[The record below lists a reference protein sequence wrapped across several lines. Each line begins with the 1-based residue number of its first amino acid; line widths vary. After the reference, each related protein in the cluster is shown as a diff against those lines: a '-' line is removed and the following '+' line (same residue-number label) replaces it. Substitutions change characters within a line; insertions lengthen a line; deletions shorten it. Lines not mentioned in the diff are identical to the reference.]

1 MLKQFYKSIGLGP
14 AGIGLG
20 PAGIGFG
27 PAGIGLGPAGIG
39 LGPAGVG
46 LGPAGVGFGP
56 AGVGI
61 TKDHLSYH
69 KTATAT
75 TDKIFDRRKKIKSME
90 NYRTIKIFIRM
101 LSRVLFKTFRYSGYV
116 HTYLMG
122 NCHYIPLIE
131 KFLSFLLSLILR
143 NF

>member
-14 AGIGLG
+14 AVVGLG
-20 PAGIGFG
+20 PAGI
-27 PAGIGLGPAGIG
+27 
-39 LGPAGVG
+39 G

-69 KTATAT
+69 KTATT
-75 TDKIFDRRKKIKSME
+75 TTTHKIVDRLKKIKSRE
-90 NYRTIKIFIRM
+90 NYRPIQIFIRM